1 MRVSHPASFFTALPL
16 STAGK
21 VFSIHERA
29 EEPGLQAGKGVVKAV
44 QTPPGCWEMLVALFV
59 TASQD
64 FSYDPHPVMS
74 VGGKR
79 NQQTGFR

>member
-29 EEPGLQAGKGVVKAV
+29 EEPGLQGGKGGVRTVHTA
-44 QTPPGCWEMLVALFV
+44 PGCWEMLVVCGNV
-59 TASQD
+59 TR
-64 FSYDPHPVMS
+64 F
-74 VGGKR
+74 
-79 NQQTGFR
+79 

>member
-29 EEPGLQAGKGVVKAV
+29 EEPGLQAGGR
-44 QTPPGCWEMLVALFV
+44 
-59 TASQD
+59 
-64 FSYDPHPVMS
+64 
-74 VGGKR
+74 VGGGAEGCTNTSR
-79 NQQTGFR
+79 VLGDARCVVCGDVTRF